1 MFAAYHKNGGRPQ
14 HFIHRTTNFPKKT
27 KVFLRLRG
35 DGTTFSL
42 KFLDGGKIDG
52 AAYNNLL
59 RYNCV
64 PQFKKKM
71 EGLFRICGGSK
82 MAHRTNNVARFLDDQ
97 FKEKV
102 LGMGSVSGWDW
113 SARSPDLNPLEF
125 FCWGYVKS
133 KVFIEG
139 GRPPTMADL

>member
-1 MFAAYHKNGGRPQ
+1 MAH
-14 HFIHRTTNFPKKT
+14 
-27 KVFLRLRG
+27 
-35 DGTTFSL
+35 
-42 KFLDGGKIDG
+42 
-52 AAYNNLL
+52 NLL

-64 PQFKKKM
+64 PQFKKM
-71 EGLFRICGGSK
+71 NGGTLQDLWWQQDGASP
-82 MAHRTNNVARFLDDQ
+82 HRTVKVARFLDGQ